1 MTTTNE
7 NGAVDLYWQLLVS
20 SHWHETTDW
29 PGLEYRSRGR
39 RVGSV
44 PPFGWIDPRQYYPVD
59 AGRIV
64 AICGRQGWSVAT
76 GRIEIRWFQPFCL
89 LCFALLCFVL
99 LQRETNQRIKLQFV
113 LFLISKTQN
122 DIPNNRPGTNER
134 QRPQQ
139 QQQQQPSRFLAS
151 SARIAP
157 STTTRRKRLSMF
169 LLSWWHW

>member
-1 MTTTNE
+1 M
-7 NGAVDLYWQLLVS
+7 
-20 SHWHETTDW
+20 
-29 PGLEYRSRGR
+29 
-39 RVGSV
+39 GSV
-44 PPFGWIDPRQYYPVD
+44 PPFGWIDPRQHYPVD
-59 AGRIV
+59 DGKIV

-89 LCFALLCFVL
+89 LWFGLLCFGLLCFALLCL
-99 LQRETNQRIKLQFV
+99 LQRETNHRIKLLFV

-134 QRPQQ
+134 PRQRSQQQ

-157 STTTRRKRLSMF
+157 STTTRRKRRRRKRLSRF
-169 LLSWWHW
+169 LLS